1 MIAGRKCGD
10 EGMAVKMQRIGVV
23 GASSLLGKELSD
35 ELGESTLSA
44 AELVLLDEEVVEG
57 QLASAGDEASFIQ
70 KLTATS
76 FDGLDFAFFA
86 GTADETKEQW
96 KVARRAGATIVDMT
110 DALEA
115 EPGVLVR
122 APWLRA
128 LLPTGGGTGGVAPDL
143 NTAAVVVA
151 DAVALMLAL
160 VVVRIHAKLPVTTVV
175 ATVMAPASEY
185 GRAAMDEL
193 HQQTVSLLSFHDLP
207 REQYDAQVAFNLV
220 PGFGE
225 EAKIRFAEVE
235 RRIAR
240 HYLAITCG
248 LLPRLELQMVHAP
261 VFHGHTASVL
271 VELKDA
277 ASIAQVE
284 EALAGEHVEVVTEES
299 DPPSNLS
306 AAGQRSVLARVRAA
320 SSGESTG
327 RRFWLWLATDNLK
340 LAAANAI
347 ACAVELKRLRPTGKV
362 Q

>member
-1 MIAGRKCGD
+1 
-10 EGMAVKMQRIGVV
+10 MAMKMERVGVI
-23 GASSLLGKELSD
+23 GASSLLGKELSE

-44 AELVLLDEEVVEG
+44 AELVLLDDEAAAG

-70 KLTATS
+70 QLTASS
-76 FDGLDFAFFA
+76 FEGLDIAFFA
-86 GTADETKEQW
+86 GAADETKKHW
-96 KVARRAGATIVDMT
+96 KGARRAGATIVDMT

-122 APWLRA
+122 APWMRA
-128 LLPTGGGTGGVAPDL
+128 LLPAVGGTGAMAPDL
-143 NTAAVVVA
+143 HTAAVVVA

-160 VVVRIHAKLPVTTVV
+160 AVGRIQAKLPVTAVV
-175 ATVMAPASEY
+175 ATVLAPASEY

-193 HQQTVSLLSFHDLP
+193 HQQTVSLLSFQDLP

-220 PGFGE
+220 PGVGQ
-225 EAKIRFAEVE
+225 EAKVRFREVE
-235 RRIAR
+235 RRIGR
-240 HYLAITCG
+240 HYSAITSG
-248 LLPRLELQMVHAP
+248 LLPPLELQVVHAP

-271 VELKDA
+271 VEVKDA
-277 ASIAQVE
+277 VSVAQVE

-306 AAGQRSVLARVRAA
+306 AAGQRSVLARVRTAT
-320 SSGESTG
+320 GEFMG

-347 ACAVELKRLRPTGKV
+347 ACAVELRRLRPTGKV